1 MIFQRAEK
9 QRIEDEKRKKAQEFV
24 QLDKE
29 RREREVM
36 SGFLK
41 KQSCHLLREM
51 YYNLFFIFYEDIL
64 YI

>member
-41 KQSCHLLREM
+41 KNRAIC
-51 YYNLFFIFYEDIL
+51 
-64 YI
+64 